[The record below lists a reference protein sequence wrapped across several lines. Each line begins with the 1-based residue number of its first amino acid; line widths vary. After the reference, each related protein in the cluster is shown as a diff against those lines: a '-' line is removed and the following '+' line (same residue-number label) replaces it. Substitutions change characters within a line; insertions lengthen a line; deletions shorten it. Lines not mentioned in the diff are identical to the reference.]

1 MSNIN
6 LALNFGL
13 PSGAIAARVAYARVD
28 NLPSGGTPTY
38 TTVSPDLTSS
48 PGIVATNIPNGQYL
62 MSVLLIYPDLRVC
75 NPEYVYTDACPGLI
89 SINAYITSGQL
100 VVQYLA
106 PSDVPKVRITVN
118 YPNGGSFTQNYVNDG
133 NNIVIPFP
141 SGVYGDFQVSG
152 QSVCDE
158 TSGFYSAPSAQVTV
172 SRTVNNTTISNTAT
186 GITIIT
192 VNNITGFTLPQ
203 SVTAGNTVQ
212 GNHTAFYASINASFT
227 GTPAGTSSATL
238 SINGTIIQCV
248 AVPNTNGGIVTF
260 NAASVAD
267 SDLISV
273 AFSSGSCP

>member
-1 MSNIN
+1 MANIN

-13 PSGAIAARVAYARVD
+13 PTGAIAAQVAYARVD
-28 NLPSGGTPTY
+28 NLPSGATPTY
-38 TTVSPDLTSS
+38 ITISPNPTSS
-48 PGIVATNIPNGQYL
+48 PAVIATNVPNGQYL
-62 MSVLLIYPDLRVC
+62 FAVTPVYSDLRVC
-75 NPEYVYTDACPGLI
+75 NPEYIYTDSCPGLI

-118 YPNGGSFTQNYVNDG
+118 YPNGGSFTQNYVNNG
-133 NNIVIPFP
+133 NDIVIPFP
-141 SGVYGDFQVSG
+141 SGVFGDFQISG

-172 SRTVNNTTISNTAT
+172 SRTVNNVTISNTAT

-203 SVTAGNTVQ
+203 SVTAGNSVQ
-212 GNHTAFYASINASFT
+212 GNHTAFYASINATFT

-248 AVPNTNGGIVTF
+248 AVPNTSGGTVTF

-267 SDLISV
+267 TDIVSL
-273 AFSSGSCP
+273 AFSSGACP